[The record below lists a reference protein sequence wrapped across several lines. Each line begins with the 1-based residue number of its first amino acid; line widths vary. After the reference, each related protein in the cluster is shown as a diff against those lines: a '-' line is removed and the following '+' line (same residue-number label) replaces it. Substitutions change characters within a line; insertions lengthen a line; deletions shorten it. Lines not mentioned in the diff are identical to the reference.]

1 MVRNLFLY
9 LLILNFSS
17 FATASEQIQNLSKVK
32 RWSELLHYRSSNF
45 HAPISEIRSPEFFL
59 SPEGAFNLAS
69 ELEATIEAMAEPIG
83 TNPNLHAQCRFPA
96 RLIWLK
102 KMAPQIANTWP
113 KVDCPDYLRFSHRGK
128 IESIS
133 FLFATGYL
141 ANPASYFGHPL
152 IKFNLP
158 TEKMPSSLLDVSVNF
173 GAVTPA
179 DENSFIYAAKGLFGG
194 YDATFTHR
202 QFYYN
207 NHAYGEVELRD
218 MWEYRLNLK
227 PEEVEYFYSHVW
239 EVIGKKFPYFFF
251 SQNCATAAARLLED
265 TVGVKAMPTYLPYSL
280 PYTFF
285 DRLADAKRADGE
297 PLVASIKLIPSRQ
310 SRLTA
315 HYKQL
320 DENQKNA
327 VYKIANGESVTESLK
342 SLPLEKRALVVETL
356 FDYYSFR
363 SLQNRP
369 AQQKDEVAAN
379 TKRELLFERLNLP
392 ASLGLDSVD
401 YNLHPPAEGA
411 RPFLLRLGAIQSLH
425 FDDGM
430 EFQFRGAYYDF
441 LSLDLGRPKNS
452 EVRVMD
458 ASFVSFDKAVWMRK
472 LDLISVA
479 TLNLSQTGLPGD
491 GGMAWRFSTGFENL
505 NLSCR
510 DCELFKIEAGFGK
523 GITLLDRLTF
533 YAILDLRA
541 QTPTAGSGQL
551 AATPMAG
558 ALVNWFSSGIFNT
571 ELSAG
576 YRGYLERDDANAEIY
591 KIDNRLG
598 LSREWDLR
606 ASYEKHVD
614 EWYRFAVS
622 LYL

>member
-1 MVRNLFLY
+1 MVRILLLY
-9 LLILNFSS
+9 LSILNFLSL
-17 FATASEQIQNLSKVK
+17 ATASEQIQNLSHAK
-32 RWSELLHYRSSNF
+32 RWSELLHYRSSHF
-45 HAPISEIRSPEFFL
+45 HAPISEIRSLDFFL
-59 SPEGAFNLAS
+59 SPEGSSNLAS
-69 ELEATIEAMAEPIG
+69 ELEATVKSMAEPIG
-83 TNPNLHAQCRFPA
+83 TDPNLHAQCRFPA

-102 KMAPQIANTWP
+102 KMAPEIAHTWP

-141 ANPASYFGHPL
+141 SNPASYFGHPL

-179 DENSFIYAAKGLFGG
+179 DENSFVYAAKGLFGG

-239 EVIGKKFPYFFF
+239 EVIGKKFPYYFL
-251 SQNCATAAARLLED
+251 SENCATAAARLLED
-265 TVGVKAMPTYLPYSL
+265 IVGVKAMPSYLPYSL

-285 DRLADAKRADGE
+285 DRLANAKRADGE
-297 PLVASIKLIPSRQ
+297 SLVISVKLIPSRQ

-320 DENQKNA
+320 DEDQKDT
-327 VYKIANGESVTESLK
+327 VHKIANGESVTKSLK
-342 SLPLEKRALVVETL
+342 SLPLEKRALAVETL

-363 SLQNRP
+363 SLQDRNEK
-369 AQQKDEVAAN
+369 QKDEAAAN
-379 TKRELLFERLNLP
+379 TKRELLLERLNLP
-392 ASLGLDSVD
+392 ASSGHDSVD
-401 YNLHPPAEGA
+401 YGLHAPAEGP
-411 RPFLLRLGAIQSLH
+411 RPFLLRLGTIQSLH
-425 FDDGM
+425 FDDGI

-441 LSLDLGRPKNS
+441 LSLDFGRPKNS

-458 ASFVSFDKAVWMRK
+458 AAFVSFDKAVWMRK
-472 LDLISVA
+472 LDLISVT

-491 GGMAWRFSTGFENL
+491 GGLAWRFSTGFENL

-510 DCELFKIEAGFGK
+510 DCDLFKIEAGFGK
-523 GITLLDRLTF
+523 GVTFLDQLTLYTM
-533 YAILDLRA
+533 LDLRG
-541 QTPTAGSGQL
+541 QTPTSGSGQL
-551 AATPMAG
+551 AATPTAG
-558 ALVNWFSSGIFNT
+558 VLINWFVSGVFNT

-576 YRGYLERDDANAEIY
+576 YRGYLERDDANAEIF

-598 LSREWDLR
+598 LGRAWDIR
-606 ASYEKHVD
+606 ASYEKHID
-614 EWYRFAVS
+614 EWYRLAVS